1 MAINGKYVVIC
12 LRTPGTSGIGIP
24 IAGVTSDRLRVSGET
39 IEKASATSSKWK
51 EFLAGRMDWGI
62 NSDYLITDWNSIA
75 NNAMKVGKTYAVMV
89 IDSNNTDE
97 YLSGT
102 VICTECVIDM
112 RNGSLVKGSF
122 SFQGTGPLVSEI
134 EQ

>member
-1 MAINGKYVVIC
+1 MAIKGKYVVIC
-12 LRTPGTSGIGIP
+12 LRTPGTSGDGTP
-24 IAGVTSDRLRVSGET
+24 VAGVTSDRIRVNGET

-62 NSDYLITDWNSIA
+62 NSDYLVTSWNDISG
-75 NNAMKVGKTYAVMV
+75 NPMKVGETYAIKVL
-89 IDSNNTDE
+89 DSMNSDA
-97 YLSGT
+97 YLLGT

-122 SFQGTGPLVSEI
+122 SFQGTGPLAEA
-134 EQ
+134 

>member
-12 LRTPGTSGIGIP
+12 LRTPGTSGIGTP
-24 IAGVTSDRLRVSGET
+24 IAGVTSDRIRVSGET

-62 NSDYLITDWNSIA
+62 TSDYLITNWVNIG
-75 NNAMKVGKTYAVMV
+75 NNPMKVGKTYAIIVM
-89 IDSNNTDE
+89 DSTDYYE
-97 YLSGT
+97 CLSGT

>member
-1 MAINGKYVVIC
+1 MAIKGKYVVIC
-12 LRTPGTSGIGIP
+12 LRTPGTSGIGTP
-24 IAGVTSDRLRVSGET
+24 IAGVTADRVRVSGET

-51 EFLAGRMDWGI
+51 EYLAGRMDWGI
-62 NSDYLITDWNSIA
+62 TSDYLITFWNDIA
-75 NNAMKVGKTYAVMV
+75 DNAMKVGQTYAIMV
-89 IDSNNTDE
+89 IDSSNADE

-122 SFQGTGPLVSEI
+122 SFQGTGPLVSEV
-134 EQ
+134 

>member
-1 MAINGKYVVIC
+1 MAIKGKYVVIC
-12 LRTPGTSGIGIP
+12 LRTPGTSGDGTP
-24 IAGVTSDRLRVSGET
+24 IAGVTSDRIRVNGET

-62 NSDYLITDWNSIA
+62 NSDYLITAWNNIA
-75 NNAMKVGKTYAVMV
+75 NNPMKVGNTYAIKVL
-89 IDSNNTDE
+89 DSRNSDA

-122 SFQGTGPLVSEI
+122 SFQGTGPLISEN

>member
-12 LRTPGTSGIGIP
+12 MRTPGSSGIGTP
-24 IAGVTSDRLRVSGET
+24 VAGVTSDRLRVSGET
-39 IEKASATSSKWK
+39 IEIASATSSKWK
-51 EFLAGRMDWGI
+51 EFLAGRNDWGI
-62 NSDYLITDWNSIA
+62 TCDYLITMWDDIA
-75 NNAMKVGKTYAVMV
+75 DYAMKVGNTYAIMV
-89 IDSNNTDE
+89 IDSNNADE

-134 EQ
+134 

>member
-12 LRTPGTSGIGIP
+12 MRTPGSSGIGTP
-24 IAGVTSDRLRVSGET
+24 VAGVMSDRLRVSGET
-39 IEKASATSSKWK
+39 IEIASATSSKWK
-51 EFLAGRMDWGI
+51 EFLAGRKDWGI
-62 NSDYLITDWNSIA
+62 NSDYLITMWDDIA
-75 NNAMKVGKTYAVMV
+75 DNAMKVGDTYTIMV
-89 IDSNNTDE
+89 IDSNNADE

-134 EQ
+134 

>member
-1 MAINGKYVVIC
+1 M
-12 LRTPGTSGIGIP
+12 RTPGSSGIGTP
-24 IAGVTSDRLRVSGET
+24 VAGVMSDRLRVSGET
-39 IEKASATSSKWK
+39 IEIASATSSKWK
-51 EFLAGRMDWGI
+51 EFLAGRKDWGI
-62 NSDYLITDWNSIA
+62 NSDYLITMWDDIA
-75 NNAMKVGKTYAVMV
+75 DNAMKVGDTYTIMV
-89 IDSNNTDE
+89 IDSNNADE

-134 EQ
+134 

>member
-1 MAINGKYVVIC
+1 MDLFAGGCAITHCGM
-12 LRTPGTSGIGIP
+12 LSG
-24 IAGVTSDRLRVSGET
+24 
-39 IEKASATSSKWK
+39 KWK

-62 NSDYLITDWNSIA
+62 NSDYLITAWNDIA
-75 NNAMKVGKTYAVMV
+75 NNPMKVGKTYAIMV
-89 IDSNNTDE
+89 IDSRNSGE

-122 SFQGTGPLVSEI
+122 SFQGTGPLISEND
-134 EQ
+134 Q